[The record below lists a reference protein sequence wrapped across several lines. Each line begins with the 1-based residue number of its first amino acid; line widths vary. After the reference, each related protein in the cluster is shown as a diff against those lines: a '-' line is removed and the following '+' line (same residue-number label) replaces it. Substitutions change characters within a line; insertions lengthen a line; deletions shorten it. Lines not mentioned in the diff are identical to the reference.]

1 MQKSSFFNSISGDR
15 RYKAE
20 EWAEYFSSFIG
31 NGIFPNP
38 STNLMVQAGTGMNI
52 SILPGKA
59 WINGYFY
66 QNTEP
71 LTTQLDTADGILK
84 RIDRVVVCWSLADR
98 SISVTIKKGAN
109 SSTPAA
115 PALQRDADV
124 YELALGDILVGNGVV
139 ALSQAN
145 ITDQRLNT
153 ELCGI
158 VTQTVV
164 TIDTSQYTAQL
175 NTLFSEAQAAVNG
188 QIASLLEQL
197 NAQLDENQ
205 AEFEA
210 WFATIQNILDK
221 NAAGNLFNLIEQ
233 HKNDTAPHVT
243 SAEKAAWNALAAVT
257 DFMRTSA
264 VQTMSEKLV
273 AGGALDET
281 AAQVRNAVILPSTMT
296 DFSAVPNKT
305 LIFTY

>member
-20 EWAEYFSSFIG
+20 EWAAYFSSFIG

-38 STNLMVQAGTGMNI
+38 SSNLMVQTDTGMNI

-66 QNTEP
+66 HNTEP

-84 RIDRVVVCWSLADR
+84 RIDRVVVRWSLADR
-98 SISVTIKKGAN
+98 NISVSIKKGAN
-109 SSTPAA
+109 SSTPIA
-115 PALQRDADV
+115 PTLQRDADV
-124 YELALGDILVGNGVV
+124 YELALADILVGNGVV
-139 ALSQAN
+139 VLSQAN

-175 NTLFSEAQAAVNG
+175 NTLLSETQAMVSG
-188 QIASLLEQL
+188 QIAALLEQM
-197 NAQLDENQ
+197 NTQLDENQ

-210 WFATIQNILDK
+210 WFAAIQNILDE
-221 NAAGNLFNLIEQ
+221 NVAGNLFNLIDQ
-233 HKNDTAPHVT
+233 HKHDTASHV
-243 SAEKAAWNALAAVT
+243 SSDEKNAWNTLAAVT
-257 DFMRTSA
+257 DFMRTSTA
-264 VQTMSEKLV
+264 QTMSEMLV
-273 AGGALDET
+273 AGGQLDET
-281 AAQVRNAVILPSTMT
+281 MAQVRNAVILPSTTT
-296 DFSAVPNKT
+296 DFSEVPNQT